1 MITLEKIDAV
11 MAATGAAYPEVRET
25 LIACDGDVGRAVRV
39 LTGQEPLPSAETAEE
54 EESKEP
60 KADPAG
66 ASREKMR
73 NSLDDVLDVIR
84 ELWRTGNASS
94 LIIEKNGETLLNLS
108 LTVSVFALI
117 IAPVIAVI
125 GIGAAFITEYTIK
138 VVMDNGE
145 VINVLSYNLK
155 HQGER
160 KQYRKHATQETAE
173 EPVDAAGT
181 TPDAEEATA
190 EPATAGDETAAE
202 EAAAEEAAA
211 EEKPES

>member
-39 LTGQEPLPSAETAEE
+39 LTGQEPLPSAETDAAEAE
-54 EESKEP
+54 AKEP
-60 KADPAG
+60 RADPAG
-66 ASREKMR
+66 ASREKVR
-73 NSLDDVLDVIR
+73 NSLDEVLDVIR

-125 GIGAAFITEYTIK
+125 GLSAAFITEYTIK

-145 VINVLSYNLK
+145 VINVLSYSLK

-160 KQYRKHATQETAE
+160 KQYRRSTAE
-173 EPVDAAGT
+173 ADEVT
-181 TPDAEEATA
+181 VEATP
-190 EPATAGDETAAE
+190 EAAE
-202 EAAAEEAAA
+202 ASSEAAAESACDEDAA
-211 EEKPES
+211 EETSGTEACD

>member
-39 LTGQEPLPSAETAEE
+39 LTGQEPLPSAEAEAAAEE
-54 EESKEP
+54 ETQEP

-73 NSLDDVLDVIR
+73 NSLDEVLDVIR

-125 GIGAAFITEYTIK
+125 GLSAAFITEYTIK

-145 VINVLSYNLK
+145 VINVLSYSLK

-160 KQYRKHATQETAE
+160 MQYRKSTGES
-173 EPVDAAGT
+173 
-181 TPDAEEATA
+181 
-190 EPATAGDETAAE
+190 DETAAE
-202 EAAAEEAAA
+202 AAPEAAEAAEEPA
-211 EEKPES
+211 EESACEGEAATEAPETEARD